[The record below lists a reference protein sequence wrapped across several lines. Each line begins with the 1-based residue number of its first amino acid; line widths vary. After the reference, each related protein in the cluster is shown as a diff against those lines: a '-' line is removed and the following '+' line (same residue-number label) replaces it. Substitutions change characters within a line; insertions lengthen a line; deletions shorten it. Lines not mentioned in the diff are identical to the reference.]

1 MTKMTEWF
9 RRKSQN
15 IKTIT
20 KRDTKEGMWIKCPNC
35 GEVVYSNL
43 LINSFNLCPS
53 CSYHFNFS
61 SPEYINLLLNEE
73 DRVYISNDIF
83 PKDPLNFS
91 ASKKYSEQL
100 EQAQNKTGLNDA
112 IIALSGELIQNR
124 IVLVSLDFSFI
135 GGSMGSVVGEVISK
149 SIEYADN
156 NKLPL
161 LIISSSGGARM
172 QEGAISLMQLAK
184 TSSKMSRFSKNGGL
198 FISLLT
204 NPTMGGASASFSMQG
219 DIIIAEPNA
228 LIGFAGQRVIKQTI
242 GEDLPKGFQRSEF
255 LLKKGFIDHIIPR
268 NKLKK
273 NISDL
278 IKFFYE

>member
-1 MTKMTEWF
+1 MTEWF

-15 IKTIT
+15 IKTID
-20 KRDTKEGMWIKCPNC
+20 KKDTKEGMWIKCPSC

-43 LINSFNLCPS
+43 LVKALNLCPS
-53 CSYHFNFS
+53 CTHHFNFS
-61 SPEYINLLLNEE
+61 SLQYIDLLLDKEE
-73 DRVYISNDIF
+73 RVYISDNIF
-83 PKDPLNFS
+83 PSDPLEFS
-91 ASKKYSEQL
+91 AFKKYSEQL
-100 EQAQNKTGLNDA
+100 TQAQKKTGINDA
-112 IIALSGELIQNR
+112 VIAVSGKLIGKE
-124 IVLVSLDFSFI
+124 IVIVSLDFDFI
-135 GGSMGSVVGEVISK
+135 GGSMGSVVGEVISQ
-149 SIEYADN
+149 SIEYA
-156 NKLPL
+156 NKNKFPL

-184 TSSKMSRFSKNGGL
+184 TSSKMSKFSKNGGL

-242 GEDLPKGFQRSEF
+242 GEDLPEGFQRSEF
-255 LLKKGFIDHIIPR
+255 LLKKGFIDHIISR
-268 NKLKK
+268 NKLKES
-273 NISDL
+273 ISNL

>member
-1 MTKMTEWF
+1 MTEWF

-15 IKTIT
+15 IKTIN
-20 KRDTKEGMWIKCPNC
+20 KRDTKEGMWIKCPSC

-43 LINSFNLCPS
+43 LVSTLNLCPS
-53 CSYHFNFS
+53 CTHHFNFS
-61 SPEYINLLLNEE
+61 SSQYIKLLLNE
-73 DRVYISNDIF
+73 DNRTYISNDIF
-83 PKDPLNFS
+83 ATDPLNFS
-91 ASKKYSEQL
+91 AFKKYSSQL
-100 EQAQNKTGLNDA
+100 EEAQNKTGINDA
-112 IIALSGELIQNR
+112 VIALSGKLNDNN
-124 IVLVSLDFSFI
+124 IVLVALDFSFI
-135 GGSMGSVVGEVISK
+135 GGSMGSVVGEAISK
-149 SIEYADN
+149 SIDYANDN
-156 NKLPL
+156 GYPL

-255 LLKKGFIDHIIPR
+255 LLKKGFIDHIVPR
-268 NKLKK
+268 NQLKEK
-273 NISDL
+273 ISSL

>member
-1 MTKMTEWF
+1 MTEWF

-15 IKTIT
+15 IKTIN
-20 KRDTKEGMWIKCPNC
+20 KRDTKEGMWVKCPSC

-43 LINSFNLCPS
+43 LVSTLNLCPS
-53 CSYHFNFS
+53 CTHHFNFS
-61 SPEYINLLLNEE
+61 SLQYINLLLNE
-73 DRVYISNDIF
+73 DNRTYISNDIF
-83 PKDPLNFS
+83 STDPLNFS
-91 ASKKYSEQL
+91 AFKKYSSQL
-100 EQAQNKTGLNDA
+100 EEAQNKTGINDA
-112 IIALSGELIQNR
+112 VIALSGKLIDNS
-124 IVLVSLDFSFI
+124 IVVVALDFSFI

-149 SIEYADN
+149 SIDYANDN
-156 NKLPL
+156 GYPL

-242 GEDLPKGFQRSEF
+242 GQDLPEGFQRSEF

-268 NKLKK
+268 NKLKT
-273 NISDL
+273 NILQL
-278 IKFFYE
+278 IKFFHE

>member
-1 MTKMTEWF
+1 MTEWF

-15 IKTIT
+15 IKTID
-20 KRDTKEGMWIKCPNC
+20 KKDTKEGMWIKCPSC

-43 LINSFNLCPS
+43 LVRALNLCPS
-53 CSYHFNFS
+53 CSHHFNFS
-61 SPEYINLLLNEE
+61 SLQYIDLLLDKE
-73 DRVYISNDIF
+73 DRTYISNNIF
-83 PKDPLNFS
+83 PSDPLEFS
-91 ASKKYSEQL
+91 AFKKYSEQL
-100 EQAQNKTGLNDA
+100 TQAQKKTGINDA
-112 IIALSGELIQNR
+112 VIAISGKLIGKE
-124 IVLVSLDFSFI
+124 IVIVSLDFDFI
-135 GGSMGSVVGEVISK
+135 GGSMGSVVGEVISQ
-149 SIEYADN
+149 SIEYAN
-156 NKLPL
+156 KNKLPL

-184 TSSKMSRFSKNGGL
+184 TSSKMSKFSKNGGL

-242 GEDLPKGFQRSEF
+242 GEDLPEGFQRSEF
-255 LLKKGFIDHIIPR
+255 LLKKGFIDHIISR

-273 NISDL
+273 SISDL

>member
-1 MTKMTEWF
+1 MTEWF

-15 IKTIT
+15 ITTKTR
-20 KRDTKEGMWIKCPNC
+20 RDTKEGMWVKCPSC

-43 LINSFNLCPS
+43 LKNSYNLCPS
-53 CSYHFNFS
+53 CNHHFNFS
-61 SPEYINLLLNEE
+61 YQDYIDLLINDE
-73 DRVYISNDIF
+73 DRVYIGKEIF
-83 PKDPLNFS
+83 SSDPLNFS
-91 ASKKYSEQL
+91 SSKNYKDQL
-100 EQAQNKTGLNDA
+100 KAAESKTGINDA
-112 IIALSGELIQNR
+112 VVALEGKINDKK
-124 IVLVSLDFSFI
+124 IVLVVLNFGFI
-135 GGSMGSVVGEVISK
+135 GGSIGSVMGEIISR
-149 SIEYADN
+149 SIEHANN
-156 NKLPL
+156 NKIPL
-161 LIISSSGGARM
+161 LIISASGGARM

-184 TSSKMSRFSKNGGL
+184 MSTKMSKFSKDGGL

-268 NKLKK
+268 NQLKDK
-273 NISDL
+273 IYKIVN
-278 IKFFYE
+278 FFNE

>member
-1 MTKMTEWF
+1 MTEWF

-15 IKTIT
+15 IKTID
-20 KRDTKEGMWIKCPNC
+20 KKDTKEGMWIKCPDC

-43 LINSFNLCPS
+43 LVSTFNLCPS
-53 CSYHFNFS
+53 CNHHFNFS
-61 SPEYINLLLNEE
+61 GSQYINLLLEKE
-73 DRVYISNDIF
+73 DRTYISDNIF
-83 PKDPLNFS
+83 SKDPLNFS
-91 ASKKYSEQL
+91 AFKKYSEQL
-100 EQAQNKTGLNDA
+100 EQAQKKTGINDA
-112 IIALSGELIQNR
+112 VIALTGKLIKTT
-124 IVLVSLDFSFI
+124 IVIVALDFHFI
-135 GGSMGSVVGEVISK
+135 GGSIGSVVGEVISQ
-149 SIEYADN
+149 SIEYAN
-156 NKLPL
+156 KNKLPL

-184 TSSKMSRFSKNGGL
+184 TSSKMSKFSKNGGL

-242 GEDLPKGFQRSEF
+242 GEDLPEGFQRSEF

-273 NISDL
+273 SISDL

>member
-1 MTKMTEWF
+1 MTEWF

-15 IKTIT
+15 IKTSS
-20 KRDTKEGMWIKCPNC
+20 KRDTKEGMWIKCPSC
-35 GEVVYSNL
+35 GEVVYSSL
-43 LINSFNLCPS
+43 LKNSFNLCPS
-53 CSYHFNFS
+53 CSHHFNFS
-61 SPEYINLLLNEE
+61 SSQYIDLLLDKE
-73 DRVYISNDIF
+73 DRISICDNIF
-83 PKDPLNFS
+83 STDPLKFS
-91 ASKKYSEQL
+91 AFKKYSDQL
-100 EQAQNKTGLNDA
+100 EQAQNKTGINDA
-112 IIALSGELIQNR
+112 VISLSGKLFENK
-124 IVLVSLDFSFI
+124 IVLVALDFSFI

-149 SIEYADN
+149 SIEYANDH
-156 NKLPL
+156 KLPL

-184 TSSKMSRFSKNGGL
+184 TSSKMSKFLENGGL

-242 GEDLPKGFQRSEF
+242 GQDLPEGFQRSEF

>member
-1 MTKMTEWF
+1 MTEWF

-15 IKTIT
+15 IKTID
-20 KRDTKEGMWIKCPNC
+20 KKDTKEGMWIKCPSC

-43 LINSFNLCPS
+43 LVKALNLCPS
-53 CSYHFNFS
+53 CTHHFNFS
-61 SPEYINLLLNEE
+61 SLQYIDLLLDKEE
-73 DRVYISNDIF
+73 RVYISDNIF
-83 PKDPLNFS
+83 PSDQLEFS
-91 ASKKYSEQL
+91 AFKKYSEQL
-100 EQAQNKTGLNDA
+100 TQAQKKTGINDA
-112 IIALSGELIQNR
+112 VIAISGKLIGKE
-124 IVLVSLDFSFI
+124 IVIVSLDFDFI
-135 GGSMGSVVGEVISK
+135 GGSMGSVVGEVISQ
-149 SIEYADN
+149 SIDYAN
-156 NKLPL
+156 KNKLPL

-184 TSSKMSRFSKNGGL
+184 TSSKMSKFSKNGGL

-242 GEDLPKGFQRSEF
+242 GEDLPEGFQRSEF
-255 LLKKGFIDHIIPR
+255 LLKKGFIDHIISR
-268 NKLKK
+268 NKLKES
-273 NISDL
+273 ISNL